1 MTDALHS
8 AAAAGD
14 GPALEALL
22 AQGTD
27 VDAQDEC
34 GRSPLHL
41 ASAGGHDACV
51 QVCIDARPLDACCR
65 P

>member
-1 MTDALHS
+1 MSDALHR

-14 GPALEALL
+14 GPAVEALL
-22 AQGTD
+22 ARAAD
-27 VDAQDEC
+27 ADAQDEC

-51 QVCIDARPLDACCR
+51 EVLPLVHFAATM
-65 P
+65 